1 MHTLNVAED
10 KTAALNTVLDC
21 VEKSFQS
28 ADEQAAFSIYDG
40 VANLNPLFDFF
51 YSREYTAASTSMAK
65 KLQARQDPRLHRV
78 YADAIGADKT
88 LGNAYYCKQLDGTET
103 NLGADNKQTFM
114 GMMAPNG
121 GDNLRQKQEYY
132 NTSIFL
138 MAATAPTYLM
148 SYHELLFLKA
158 EALVRLESSD
168 AEQALKEAVVAGMLN
183 TEENVQNALSNTV
196 VPVKANSTTALTA
209 ADAEEYFDLQVKPL
223 FDADALQETMIQ
235 KYIALWGAN
244 GESTENYNDV
254 RRLKAEG
261 YDFYQL
267 ENPGRFPLRAPYGS
281 DEVSA
286 NPNVGEAYGNGQ
298 YVFSEPVW
306 WAGGNR

>member
-1 MHTLNVAED
+1 M
-10 KTAALNTVLDC
+10 
-21 VEKSFQS
+21 
-28 ADEQAAFSIYDG
+28 
-40 VANLNPLFDFF
+40 
-51 YSREYTAASTSMAK
+51 
-65 KLQARQDPRLHRV
+65 
-78 YADAIGADKT
+78 
-88 LGNAYYCKQLDGTET
+88 
-103 NLGADNKQTFM
+103 
-114 GMMAPNG
+114 
-121 GDNLRQKQEYY
+121 
-132 NTSIFL
+132 
-138 MAATAPTYLM
+138 
-148 SYHELLFLKA
+148 
-158 EALVRLESSD
+158 
-168 AEQALKEAVVAGMLN
+168 
-183 TEENVQNALSNTV
+183 
-196 VPVKANSTTALTA
+196 
-209 ADAEEYFDLQVKPL
+209 KPL